1 MAECLQRDKNKSTAT
16 FSEETTKA
24 KRTQNAIFGML
35 ERTASPEFY
44 NHQKTNHLKYNQ
56 KSMKLKKKST
66 KKIKSKAGPLK

>member
-35 ERTASPEFY
+35 EKNCQSRILQP
-44 NHQKTNHLKYNQ
+44 
-56 KSMKLKKKST
+56 
-66 KKIKSKAGPLK
+66 SKEKDNPI